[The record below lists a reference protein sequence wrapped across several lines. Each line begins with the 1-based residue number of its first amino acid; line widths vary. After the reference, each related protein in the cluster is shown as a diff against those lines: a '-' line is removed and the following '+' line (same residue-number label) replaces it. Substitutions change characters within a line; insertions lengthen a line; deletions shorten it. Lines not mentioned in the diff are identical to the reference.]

1 MLVVPALVYA
11 AYASWSYLPGVSSLP
26 DSGVK
31 ALLPA
36 HTPAIEAE
44 ATAAQLFGSSLLPR
58 IEVVQRNP
66 NGLTL
71 ADQRRIVRLAVRLDE
86 HRLPGFPAGSSAL
99 PYLNT
104 KLLLPGSREPST
116 TAITYLGFPDR
127 LTPQQQN
134 LLAQRYAAR
143 ASLSGAPAQATG
155 FIPGSVAQSA
165 LIASRLRAV
174 EIATIVLVALI
185 LGVYFRSVV
194 APLVTLASAAIA
206 YLISIGVIAYLAQVQ
221 GVRLDRE
228 VEPIVVVLLLGV
240 VTDYSVFL
248 LSGMRARLRAGE
260 PVQPAATCATR
271 QVLPIIVTAALLVAA
286 GLATLRLASIGFV
299 QALGPAMAVVVLV
312 SLAVTVTFV
321 PAAMHLLG
329 RALFWPG
336 LRPGDGVSAVRN
348 ALAWGTSRRAVAIPA
363 ALLVLAALFAA
374 SLGLSRLQLALTPI
388 SGLGGSAPPRHAAL
402 EAARGFTAGMIAPTE
417 IVLRRSG
424 VGRDDKRLLRF
435 AHELEAQPEV
445 GAVLGAGM
453 APLPD
458 RAVPVLR
465 TRSGDAVRYFVA
477 LRHHPY
483 SAAAVGDLGRL
494 QQAMPRLLR
503 AAGLRG
509 TDVLYAGD
517 TALARETIGR
527 VTHDLLWVGLAAA
540 LVNVVLLAIFLRSL
554 VAPFLLVATSGI
566 AIAATFGITALVFRR
581 FLGEPDL
588 TYFVPLAAGVLLLS
602 FGTDYNLF
610 VVGRIWQEAKEQP
623 VAEAVRVAVP
633 KASRAISIAGVAL
646 AGSFAMLAIVPIAP
660 FRELAVAI
668 AVCVVLDTFVVRTI
682 LIPALL
688 TAVGGRSWWPGRRGR
703 APLPEAPR
711 TRRPAV
717 SPLGQP
723 ERQA

>member
-1 MLVVPALVYA
+1 MLVVPALAYA

-31 ALLPA
+31 ALLPGN
-36 HTPAIEAE
+36 TPAVRAE

-86 HRLPGFPAGSSAL
+86 HRLPGFPAGSRAL

-116 TAITYLGFPDR
+116 TAITYLGFPER

-143 ASLSGAPAQATG
+143 ASLPGAPAEATG

-165 LIASRLRAV
+165 VVSSRLRAV
-174 EIATIVLVALI
+174 EIASIVLVALI

-206 YLISIGVIAYLAQVQ
+206 YLISIGVIAYLARVQ
-221 GVRLDRE
+221 GVDLDRE

-260 PVQPAATCATR
+260 SVQPAATRATR
-271 QVLPIIVTAALLVAA
+271 QVLPIIVTAGLLVAA
-286 GLATLRLASIGFV
+286 GLVTLRLASIGFV
-299 QALGPAMAVVVLV
+299 QALGPAMAVVVLI
-312 SLAVTVTFV
+312 SLAVTVTLV

-336 LRPGDGVSAVRN
+336 LRPGESVGAVRN
-348 ALAWGTSRRAVAIPA
+348 ALVWGTSRRAVAIPA
-363 ALLVLAALFAA
+363 ALLVLAALVGAG
-374 SLGLSRLQLALTPI
+374 LGLSRLQLALTPI
-388 SGLGGSAPPRHAAL
+388 SGLGASAPPRHADA
-402 EAARGFTAGMIAPTE
+402 EASRGFTAGMIAPTE

-424 VGRDDKRLLRF
+424 VGRYDKRLLRF
-435 AHELEAQPEV
+435 PHELEAQPEV

-453 APLPD
+453 APLPP
-458 RAVPVLR
+458 RAAPVLR
-465 TRSGDAVRYFVA
+465 TPNGDAVRYFVV
-477 LRHHPY
+477 LRDHPY
-483 SAAAVGDLGRL
+483 SAAAVRDLGRL
-494 QQAMPRLLR
+494 QQAMPRLLL

-540 LVNVVLLAIFLRSL
+540 LVNLVLLAIFLRSL
-554 VAPFLLVATSGI
+554 VAPFLLVATSAI
-566 AIAATFGITALVFRR
+566 AIAATFGITTVVFRR

-610 VVGRIWQEAKEQP
+610 VVGRIWQEAKERP

-646 AGSFAMLAIVPIAP
+646 AGSFAMLAIVPVAP

-668 AVCVVLDTFVVRTI
+668 AVGVVLDTFVVRTI

-688 TAVGGRSWWPGRRGR
+688 TTLGGRSWWPSRKGR
-703 APLPEAPR
+703 APMPEAPR
-711 TRRPAV
+711 RQRPAV

-723 ERQA
+723 GRQT